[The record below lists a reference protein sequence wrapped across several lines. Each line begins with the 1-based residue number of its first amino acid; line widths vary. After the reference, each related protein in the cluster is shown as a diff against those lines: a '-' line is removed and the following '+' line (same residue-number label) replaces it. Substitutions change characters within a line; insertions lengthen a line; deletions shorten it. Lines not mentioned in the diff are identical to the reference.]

1 MAKPAAQKPNVRSAA
16 RTQPRPRA
24 AASAAPAVAQAANV
38 TPGAAVARLYQA
50 PAGQTETTIDRSQ
63 FDNRPAFSVG
73 DVLRDSP
80 GISVKQGNGPR
91 DFGISIRG
99 SNARNGF
106 GIRNLVIFEDGF
118 PVTQP
123 DGLSR
128 SDLIDPRAYGS
139 IDVIRGPSS
148 ALYGNYAT
156 GGALNFRTR
165 PGGSIDGVGIRRRW
179 RKLRLSEQLCCGG
192 QEGRQ
197 FRGLA
202 VCKRRARRRV
212 YQQQLVQYPDRQFS
226 RHLAGDP
233 RRPLHG
239 QVHQQRSEH
248 AAADPACRSI
258 SSIKIPFSGA
268 APRVRRRRRA
278 AER

>member
-1 MAKPAAQKPNVRSAA
+1 MFRYHALGGASMLVLYGTLFAFPSTTNAQTGGQSLPAVTVDAPQVRVAKPAAQKPNVRSAA

-24 AASAAPAVAQAANV
+24 AASAAPAMAQAANV

-123 DGLSR
+123 DG
-128 SDLIDPRAYGS
+128 PE
-139 IDVIRGPSS
+139 VI
-148 ALYGNYAT
+148 
-156 GGALNFRTR
+156 
-165 PGGSIDGVGIRRRW
+165 
-179 RKLRLSEQLCCGG
+179 
-192 QEGRQ
+192 
-197 FRGLA
+197 
-202 VCKRRARRRV
+202 
-212 YQQQLVQYPDRQFS
+212 
-226 RHLAGDP
+226 
-233 RRPLHG
+233 
-239 QVHQQRSEH
+239 
-248 AAADPACRSI
+248 
-258 SSIKIPFSGA
+258 
-268 APRVRRRRRA
+268 
-278 AER
+278 